1 MPPDDTAGASAT
13 QHLSDAEFA
22 ITSFSSW
29 IVSADTKA
37 GLLSAG
43 TALLVGAL
51 VGERGNLVTAAHG
64 EGAVDFAVLW
74 LIALTAAALLTTAG
88 SLAAVLYPRKSP
100 TPTSRFV
107 WPHLVN
113 SPRDMSRFVGQ
124 VHDDA
129 AIALEAWN
137 QARALASIAHTKFK
151 VFKTA
156 LIAFAVSATA
166 FIALAGV
173 SAFLPAR

>member
-1 MPPDDTAGASAT
+1 
-13 QHLSDAEFA
+13 
-22 ITSFSSW
+22 
-29 IVSADTKA
+29 
-37 GLLSAG
+37 
-43 TALLVGAL
+43 
-51 VGERGNLVTAAHG
+51 
-64 EGAVDFAVLW
+64 
-74 LIALTAAALLTTAG
+74 
-88 SLAAVLYPRKSP
+88 
-100 TPTSRFV
+100 
-107 WPHLVN
+107 
-113 SPRDMSRFVGQ
+113 MSRFVGQ